1 MNSAICLSSDLL
13 GAGTFTVVP
22 RKSML
27 SGVLVITDNVN
38 TATVTVYD
46 NASTATGKVLAKAS
60 ATTTTGANSLA
71 FVTPIRADLGITVVV
86 AGTGTPQAIIYYD
99 A

>member
-1 MNSAICLSSDLL
+1 MNSAMALSSDLL
-13 GAGTFTVVP
+13 ATGTTVVMP

-27 SGVLVITDNVN
+27 SGLMVITDNVN

-46 NASTATGKVLAKAS
+46 NASTGTGKVLAKAS
-60 ATTTTGANSLA
+60 ATVTTGANSLA
-71 FVTPIRADLGITVVV
+71 FVTPVRADLGITVVV
-86 AGTGTPQAIIYYD
+86 SGTGSPQAIVYFD

>member
-1 MNSAICLSSDLL
+1 MNSAICLSSDII
-13 GAGTFTVVP
+13 GAGTTVVVP

-46 NASTATGKVLAKAS
+46 NATTGTGKVLAKAS

-86 AGTGTPQAIIYYD
+86 SGTGIPQAIIYYD